1 MSFRIQSE
9 CGEMREKC
17 GAEKL
22 RLQAL
27 FAQFLLKQMEQSLS
41 ATEQILD
48 NEIGNVSGKETV

>member
-1 MSFRIQSE
+1 
-9 CGEMREKC
+9 MREKC

-27 FAQFLLKQMEQSLS
+27 FAQFLLKQMEQSLN

-48 NEIGNVSGKETV
+48 NEIGNVSGKETVWNN